1 MYSLKGFSSFF
12 PWNPRCYE
20 FPEVQFTRP
29 CPKQGWRLRLNEL
42 SHEDEMQVPSH
53 MSRSPS
59 SSASSASFWI
69 ALASWGIAGRRKL
82 MSTMNISRLF
92 ERGQLW
98 IAAVAVTHAFA
109 SSPFQIKSPP
119 GVLLYPPEAWSNQ
132 TNPNAE
138 KKTQLRSKQNKE
150 TLILTTERLFIPN
163 TS

>member
-20 FPEVQFTRP
+20 FPEVQCTRP
-29 CPKQGWRLRLNEL
+29 CPKQGWRLRLNKL
-42 SHEDEMQVPSH
+42 SHEDEMQVPSD

-82 MSTMNISRLF
+82 MSTMNISR
-92 ERGQLW
+92 GHLW
-98 IAAVAVTHAFA
+98 IAVVGVTHAFA
-109 SSPFQIKSPP
+109 SSPLQIKSPP
-119 GVLLYPPEAWSNQ
+119 GALLYPPEAWSNQ
-132 TNPNAE
+132 THPNAE
-138 KKTQLRSKQNKE
+138 NKTQLRSKQSKE
-150 TLILTTERLFIPN
+150 TPILTTERLFIPN